1 MRAHY
6 FQHVPFEG
14 LGSIEPWLKA
24 AEFEISSTRFYQP
37 WEFPHLDEIDFLIV
51 LGGPMSVNEE
61 EEYPWLPQE
70 KQYIRDVIS
79 SGKPVLGI
87 CLGAQLIANTL
98 DAAVHRNEAK
108 EIGWFPIDWTGEITA
123 SISELPPSMNAF
135 HWHGETFD
143 IPKGAIRIA
152 QSKGCKNQ
160 GFQLGDLV
168 MGLQFHLES
177 TPESVKQIV
186 KHCGEELVASTFIQN
201 RQDILKTSP
210 DQYGQANRAMA
221 TILSQLTGRL

>member
-1 MRAHY
+1 
-6 FQHVPFEG
+6 
-14 LGSIEPWLKA
+14 
-24 AEFEISSTRFYQP
+24 
-37 WEFPHLDEIDFLIV
+37 
-51 LGGPMSVNEE
+51 
-61 EEYPWLPQE
+61 LPQE

>member
-37 WEFPHLDEIDFLIV
+37 WGFPHLDEIDFLIV
-51 LGGPMSVNEE
+51 LGGPMSVNDE

-186 KHCGEELVASTFIQN
+186 KHCGEDLVASTFIQN

-210 DQYGQANRAMA
+210 DQYDQANRAMA